1 MCVGGE
7 ERVFREIGYAGGRE
21 GKKGGGERGLS
32 PSPFPSS
39 PLVHT
44 AQHKSGSVRVMRGR
58 GRMEG
63 EPVFVAQ
70 TYVFGKNRVSAAAY
84 LSSSPSLA
92 VATSRR
98 EINSPLLSLVFGGA
112 TAEHANPARGRE
124 ERGNRVVV
132 PHSRPSTATDAAAGG
147 KRKGGNLPFFCP
159 CPFLPESDHTHAPFP
174 LAILSI
180 PPLGNLLFP
189 HKTFSF
195 TASSPPS
202 LFKQPAAASFVSP
215 PSFLRDEVPSYSTHP
230 SSHYHNFSLLSS
242 SIKRGKEVSPSCKG
256 KKMEKE
262 GEASLLLP

>member
-21 GKKGGGERGLS
+21 GQKGGGERGLS

-132 PHSRPSTATDAAAGG
+132 PHSRPSTATDTAAGG
-147 KRKGGNLPFFCP
+147 RGKGEICPSFVLALFCQNRITRTLRFPSPYSRFRPSATSSFPIKHFHLLPL
-159 CPFLPESDHTHAPFP
+159 LP
-174 LAILSI
+174 
-180 PPLGNLLFP
+180 
-189 HKTFSF
+189 
-195 TASSPPS
+195 PPS
-202 LFKQPAAASFVSP
+202 LNNLP
-215 PSFLRDEVPSYSTHP
+215 PPPTSRPP
-230 SSHYHNFSLLSS
+230 PFSGMRYLHTAHILPLTTTTSLSS
-242 SIKRGKEVSPSCKG
+242 P
-256 KKMEKE
+256 
-262 GEASLLLP
+262 LQ